1 MTQITWRAPD
11 ELADRVRR
19 MAARNDRS
27 VNDFI
32 TRVLDAAT
40 NPELAGTEA
49 DQVRERLERAGILA
63 SVPPQRG
70 RQRPGGDAVAR
81 ARRAAGRGTPLTDLV
96 SRDRE

>member
-19 MAARNDRS
+19 MAASNHRS

-49 DQVRERLERAGILA
+49 EQTRERLARAGILA
-63 SVPPQRG
+63 SVPPQQVRE
-70 RQRPGGDAVAR
+70 RPDEDAVAR
-81 ARRAAGRGTPLTDLV
+81 ARRAAGRGTPLADLV
-96 SRDRE
+96 SRDRG